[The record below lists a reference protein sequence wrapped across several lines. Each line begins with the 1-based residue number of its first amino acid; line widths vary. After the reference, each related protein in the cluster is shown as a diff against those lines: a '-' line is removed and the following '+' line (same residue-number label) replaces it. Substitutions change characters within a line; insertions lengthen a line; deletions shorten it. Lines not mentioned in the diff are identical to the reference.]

1 MNQIKENKTDEEIEK
16 IGKQYENIFQLAN
29 QLDMT
34 IDEILDENLRKVNSR
49 YNEKGEAT
57 R

>member
-1 MNQIKENKTDEEIEK
+1 MNQLKDYKTDEEIEK